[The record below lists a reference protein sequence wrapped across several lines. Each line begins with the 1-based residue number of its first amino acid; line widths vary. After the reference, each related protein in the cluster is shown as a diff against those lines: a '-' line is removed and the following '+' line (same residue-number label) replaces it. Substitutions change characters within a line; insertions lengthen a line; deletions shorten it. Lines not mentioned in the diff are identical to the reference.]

1 MKEKLQNI
9 CTKKNLA
16 LLCLAIL
23 LLSLIPLLY
32 VGRYNHPTGDDI
44 YYGLDAHMV
53 WEATHSLPRT
63 IASAWQGTVQNFHT
77 WQGTYSAMLLMH
89 LQPSVFSERIYFL
102 TPFLIV
108 GLMLWGSWYLLR
120 QISRYVIP
128 FDTFEQL
135 GVWSV
140 LMLLILQ
147 GAFSAGEAF
156 YWYNGGMYYTGFFG
170 LTLLMFGLLCKYA
183 NTGKKKTLFLLLI
196 MELLLGGGNY
206 LTLLWAMIVL
216 VLTAALQW
224 LRRRPGRIGL
234 TCAALFQ
241 IACFAVSAAA
251 PGNAVRAATASQ
263 MPAFKAIL
271 FSLRQG
277 IAYLSIWLNSWWV
290 LGAMVLL
297 CFMLPVI
304 RKISFRF
311 PCPFLALIFLY
322 GMFCA
327 LSCPTFYAQSNT
339 GPARAVNVCYYGF
352 ILTSY
357 IALFYLVGWIY
368 NKRKA
373 SVCCQSCPEE
383 NTALLTSPI
392 YRSLLLLVLVT
403 QLSIGMVDK
412 TLLQTSCF
420 LALQD
425 IVSGTAAAYDQEY
438 QDRIRL
444 LETSDEPDIILMP
457 YRHQPKTVYV
467 GDYGGDSSQV
477 SNQALAAWYGHR
489 SVIVDYSAAE

>member
-1 MKEKLQNI
+1 MKVKLQNI
-9 CTKKNLA
+9 CTRKNLS
-16 LLCLAIL
+16 LLCLGVL

-53 WEATHSLPRT
+53 WKATHSLLQT
-63 IASAWQGTVQNFHT
+63 IANACHGVAEDYHT
-77 WQGTYSAMLLMH
+77 WQGTYSAMLLMR
-89 LQPSVFSERIYFL
+89 LQPSVFSEQCYFL
-102 TPFLIV
+102 TPFLII

-120 QISRYVIP
+120 QISRHVIP
-128 FDTFEQL
+128 FGTYERL
-135 GVWSV
+135 GIWSV
-140 LMLLILQ
+140 MMLLTLQ
-147 GAFSAGEAF
+147 WAFSPGEAF
-156 YWYNGGMYYTGFFG
+156 YWYNGGMYYTGFYG

-183 NTGKKKTLFLLLI
+183 DTGKKRTLILLLF
-196 MELLLGGGNY
+196 MELLIGGGNY
-206 LTLLWAMIVL
+206 LTLLWAMLVL
-216 VLTAALQW
+216 VLAAALQW

-251 PGNAVRAATASQ
+251 PGNALRGATTAQ
-263 MPAFKAIL
+263 LPALKAIL

-277 IAYLSIWLNSWWV
+277 IVYLSIWLNGWWI

-297 CFMLPVI
+297 CFMLPAI
-304 RKISFRF
+304 RKMSFRF
-311 PCPFLALIFLY
+311 PCPLLAVLFLY

-357 IALFYLVGWIY
+357 IALFYLAGWVY

-373 SVCCQSCPEE
+373 SVERD
-383 NTALLTSPI
+383 TAPLKPI
-392 YRSLLLLVLVT
+392 YCCLLILILIM
-403 QLSIGMVDK
+403 QLGIGMVDN
-412 TLLQTSCF
+412 TLRQTAGVR
-420 LALQD
+420 ALQD
-425 IVSGTAAAYDQEY
+425 IVSGTAAAYDREY
-438 QDRIRL
+438 HDRIRL
-444 LETSDEPDIILMP
+444 LETSAEADIVLVP
-457 YRHQPKTVYV
+457 YQHQPQTVYV

-489 SVIVDYSAAE
+489 SVVIDYSSSETAK